1 MFSETIDLLAARWS
15 AAGTLLP
22 GFRLLAE
29 GQPLPIAQLAAET
42 GVEID
47 SLRELLVSVRSEF
60 DERGRLVDL
69 FGMTLQQTPHRL
81 EIESKVVFSCCA
93 LWAHVIPRL
102 IDRTVGVHSTDPAS
116 KELVHLLISPDGIE
130 SVEPVDAMATM
141 AAANERDIAADVC
154 AAFCC
159 QVKHFVSR
167 ENAQLFASGS
177 SRRSVVTVD
186 ELHELGSD
194 FYMAIRAGL
203 ARRTRPTRRRTIGN
217 CMS

>member
-1 MFSETIDLLAARWS
+1 MFSETIDLLAA
-15 AAGTLLP
+15 
-22 GFRLLAE
+22 
-29 GQPLPIAQLAAET
+29 AET

-47 SLRELLVSVRSEF
+47 GLRELLVSVRSEF
-60 DERGRLVDL
+60 DEQGRLVDL

-102 IDRTVGVHSTDPAS
+102 IDRTVGVHSTDPVS

-167 ENAQLFASGS
+167 ENAQLFASWS

-203 ARRTRPTRRRTIGN
+203 A
-217 CMS
+217 

>member
-1 MFSETIDLLAARWS
+1 VFSETIDLLAARWS

-29 GQPLPIAQLAAET
+29 GQPLPIVQLAAET

-47 SLRELLVSVRSEF
+47 GLRELLVSVRSEF
-60 DERGRLVDL
+60 DEQGRLVDL

-102 IDRTVGVHSTDPAS
+102 PVS

-167 ENAQLFASGS
+167 ENAQLFASWS

-203 ARRTRPTRRRTIGN
+203 A
-217 CMS
+217 